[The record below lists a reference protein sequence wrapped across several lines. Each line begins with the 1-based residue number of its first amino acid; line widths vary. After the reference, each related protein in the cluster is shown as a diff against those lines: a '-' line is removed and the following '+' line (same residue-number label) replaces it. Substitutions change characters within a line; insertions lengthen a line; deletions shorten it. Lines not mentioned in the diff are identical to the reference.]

1 MVSYNQM
8 IQFFTFFSRYFIILS
23 ISCLCDKNKRINPYV
38 QQMGKEPGLYFE
50 RRLFGG
56 YTMALIVSTDS
67 EWNENKE
74 ITGILNSSIRL

>member
-1 MVSYNQM
+1 
-8 IQFFTFFSRYFIILS
+8 
-23 ISCLCDKNKRINPYV
+23 
-38 QQMGKEPGLYFE
+38 MGKEPGLYFE

-74 ITGILNSSIRL
+74 ITGSLNNSIRL